1 MELSVDLLPPLLH
14 VTYESQKQKPKEN
27 TVKRTVDSSL
37 ASQME
42 RLQFPNAK
50 TERYFVKYG
59 INSGS
64 SGIGLCIIS
73 QRKIKLKKTLI
84 QWRLRNVSPVHIL
97 FIKEKNS
104 TNGNESRHIVRNY

>member
-1 MELSVDLLPPLLH
+1 MH

-64 SGIGLCIIS
+64 SGIG
-73 QRKIKLKKTLI
+73 
-84 QWRLRNVSPVHIL
+84 HY
-97 FIKEKNS
+97 FAEKNKTKENINS
-104 TNGNESRHIVRNY
+104 VETKKCVPRAYSIQKVEKFN

>member
-1 MELSVDLLPPLLH
+1 MH

-59 INSGS
+59 INSA
-64 SGIGLCIIS
+64 L
-73 QRKIKLKKTLI
+73 
-84 QWRLRNVSPVHIL
+84 HY
-97 FIKEKNS
+97 FAEKNKTKENINS
-104 TNGNESRHIVRNY
+104 VETKKCVPRAYSIQKVEKFN

>member
-1 MELSVDLLPPLLH
+1 MH

-59 INSGS
+59 INSGT

-73 QRKIKLKKTLI
+73 QRKIKLKEDINSVETKKCVPRAYSI
-84 QWRLRNVSPVHIL
+84 QKV
-97 FIKEKNS
+97 EKFN
-104 TNGNESRHIVRNY
+104 

>member
-1 MELSVDLLPPLLH
+1 MH

-59 INSGS
+59 INSG
-64 SGIGLCIIS
+64 
-73 QRKIKLKKTLI
+73 TL
-84 QWRLRNVSPVHIL
+84 HY
-97 FIKEKNS
+97 FAEKNKTKENINS
-104 TNGNESRHIVRNY
+104 VETKKCVPRAYSIQKVEKFN